1 MLEVIFA
8 CNEDGLIGQNNSI
21 PWKISQD
28 LKFFK
33 LTTENHVVIMGRKT
47 FESLGKPLKNRIN
60 IVVSKTLRDDK
71 KDLFFV
77 NSLKEA
83 LDFSKKFY
91 PNKEIFVIGGKKLI
105 EEALPIA
112 DEVYRTLVHFKP
124 QKTDSDVYVSREF
137 ENQMHLAVQMP
148 GTENGINFEISYF
161 DRHLHSQPQ
170 PQDSGSI

>member
-60 IVVSKTLRDDK
+60 IVVSKL
-71 KDLFFV
+71 
-77 NSLKEA
+77 
-83 LDFSKKFY
+83 
-91 PNKEIFVIGGKKLI
+91 
-105 EEALPIA
+105 
-112 DEVYRTLVHFKP
+112 
-124 QKTDSDVYVSREF
+124 
-137 ENQMHLAVQMP
+137 
-148 GTENGINFEISYF
+148 
-161 DRHLHSQPQ
+161 
-170 PQDSGSI
+170 